1 MNPQD
6 KRFSSESI
14 KTQQDWRIRPPVDD
28 RPHLWRWIAITVLL
42 IGLKL
47 WLVAHLPIRALD
59 ADRDNLRYVI
69 LATNLIQHDTTYDAF
84 ALLRQPGYPL
94 AIAVAH
100 WLGIPLRLWQEAIY
114 LAGGAFLA
122 AIVGGV
128 YRRPRLATLC
138 FALYA
143 LAPFSFHWNRQT
155 LQEVL
160 YLPLMAAWLGCA
172 IAVVE
177 CRGLRWWLGGLGGG
191 AVLAGL
197 WNTRPEGVL
206 MVPPI
211 VLVWA
216 IVGWRR
222 YQAQREALRRADR
235 DRLEAEYR
243 DRLEAEAARQDR
255 IEREIEAQLEAQLNG
270 VILPALPALP
280 EFQVSDDINQAQAQA
295 QAPQAES
302 SGAESQNRGQAS
314 EKINIVAIARELLI
328 GLGLTIVP
336 VAIVT
341 LGICWSNAANF
352 GIFATS
358 DFKTPEF
365 AAAYSALSR
374 VEGVSSSTNSLN
386 PANPANSANSASS
399 TDPLSSPNSAS
410 STNFPNSSNSSNSSN
425 SFNSSN
431 SATSLTSPAQLDT
444 AAIVPVPAAARA
456 AIYDHSPAFRE
467 LRPALE
473 VPPNTGW
480 RSQSCAEG
488 ICDDYAGGFFFW
500 ALRDAV
506 AAAGY
511 YETPDRAAAFY
522 RQLATEIN
530 VACDHGALHCR
541 SGLWGMV
548 PALRWQTIP
557 HWLGSIGR
565 LTRQLWQTAIVLK
578 LDSPQDAETIALR
591 QRYYEPIIGEPAE
604 FVTQRSR
611 PENQRK
617 DAAIRF
623 GADLYRL
630 IFPIV
635 IGLSV
640 LGIAIESGMQLG
652 QMVGAT
658 GTTSADH
665 RRLRRSNNARDRSRS
680 NPALHSA
687 PPQSTNAP
695 SPMPLS
701 LVCVAIVAIAVRV
714 MTIAYIDVTSW
725 PVGSGDRY
733 LRPLWPLLWFI
744 ILAGL
749 AYAVDRWRQILRPK
763 L

>member
-6 KRFSSESI
+6 KRLPSEPI
-14 KTQQDWRIRPPVDD
+14 ATDIMQHDWRVRPPVDD
-28 RPHLWRWIAITVLL
+28 RPRLWRWIAIALLL

-47 WLVAHLPIRALD
+47 WLVSHLPIRALD

-69 LATNLIQHDTTYDAF
+69 LAANLINHDTSYDAF
-84 ALLRQPGYPL
+84 ALLRQPGYPFT
-94 AIAVAH
+94 IALAH
-100 WLGIPLRLWQEAIY
+100 WIGVPLRLWQEAMY

-122 AIVGGV
+122 AIVGAV
-128 YRRPRLATLC
+128 YRRPRVATLC
-138 FALYA
+138 FGLYA
-143 LAPFSFHWNRQT
+143 IAPFSFHWNRQT

-160 YLPLMAAWLGCA
+160 YLPLMAVWLGCA
-172 IAVVE
+172 IAVIE
-177 CRGLRWWLGGLGGG
+177 CRGLRFGLGALGSG
-191 AVLAGL
+191 VTLAAL

-206 MVPPI
+206 LVPPI
-211 VLVWA
+211 ALIWA
-216 IVGWRR
+216 IVAWRR
-222 YQAQREALRRADR
+222 YQAQREALRRAQR
-235 DRLEAEYR
+235 DRLEADYR
-243 DRLEAEAARQDR
+243 DRIEAEADRQDR
-255 IEREIEAQLEAQLNG
+255 IEREIETQLEAQLNG
-270 VILPALPALP
+270 VILPPSPDFLEL
-280 EFQVSDDINQAQAQA
+280 EKLNQAERSSTDPHNSDQAL
-295 QAPQAES
+295 
-302 SGAESQNRGQAS
+302 
-314 EKINIVAIARELLI
+314 EKVNIIAIAREMLI
-328 GLGLTIVP
+328 GLGLTIAP
-336 VAIVT
+336 VVILT
-341 LGICWSNAANF
+341 LGISWSNAANF

-374 VEGVSSSTNSLN
+374 VEGSQKT
-386 PANPANSANSASS
+386 PEI
-399 TDPLSSPNSAS
+399 PNRFAD
-410 STNFPNSSNSSNSSN
+410 F
-425 SFNSSN
+425 
-431 SATSLTSPAQLDT
+431 DT
-444 AAIVPVPAAARA
+444 AAIVPVPAFARA

-511 YETPDRAAAFY
+511 YESPDRAAAFY
-522 RQLATEIN
+522 RQLAAEIN
-530 VACDHGALHCR
+530 AACDSEALRCR

-557 HWLGSIGR
+557 RWLGSMGR
-565 LTRQLWQTAIVLK
+565 LTRQLWRTAIVLK
-578 LDSPQDAETIALR
+578 LDVDQDAETIALR

-617 DAAIRF
+617 DAAISI
-623 GADLYRL
+623 GANIYRL
-630 IFPIV
+630 IFPIL

-652 QMVGAT
+652 QML
-658 GTTSADH
+658 GTTGAISLNDS
-665 RRLRRSNNARDRSRS
+665 RSRRSSGFRDRPRPNPSQ
-680 NPALHSA
+680 NPALNS
-687 PPQSTNAP
+687 
-695 SPMPLS
+695 SPGSPAQIPLS
-701 LVCVAIVAIAVRV
+701 LVCVAIVTIAVRI

-733 LRPLWPLLWFI
+733 LRPLWPLLWLI
-744 ILAGL
+744 ITAGL
-749 AYAVDRWRQILRPK
+749 SYAVDRWRQILRPK

>member
-14 KTQQDWRIRPPVDD
+14 RTQQDWRIRPPVDD
-28 RPHLWRWIAITVLL
+28 RPHLWRWITIAMLL

-69 LATNLIQHDTTYDAF
+69 LATNLIHHDTTYDAF

-94 AIAVAH
+94 LIAVAH

-114 LAGGAFLA
+114 LTGGAFLA

-128 YRRPRLATLC
+128 YRRPRLATLG

-177 CRGLRWWLGGLGGG
+177 CRGLRWWLGALGGG
-191 AVLAGL
+191 TVLAGL

-211 VLVWA
+211 MLVWA

-243 DRLEAEAARQDR
+243 DQLEAEAARQDR

-270 VILPALPALP
+270 VILPPLPELPALS
-280 EFQVSDDINQAQAQA
+280 EFQVSEDIHQDQAH
-295 QAPQAES
+295 QAES

-336 VAIVT
+336 VTIVT

-352 GIFATS
+352 GIFVTS

-374 VEGVSSSTNSLN
+374 VEGSSSSTDSSNS
-386 PANPANSANSASS
+386 S
-399 TDPLSSPNSAS
+399 NSAS
-410 STNFPNSSNSSNSSN
+410 STNSSNPANSSNSLNPSNSLNSSNSSTSSP
-425 SFNSSN
+425 
-431 SATSLTSPAQLDT
+431 SPNTIDT
-444 AAIVPVPAAARA
+444 AAIVPVPASARA

-500 ALRDAV
+500 ALRDAA

-522 RQLATEIN
+522 RQLAAEIN
-530 VACDHGALHCR
+530 AACDDGVLRCR

-557 HWLGSIGR
+557 RWLGSMGR
-565 LTRQLWQTAIVLK
+565 LTRQLGRTAIVLK

-617 DAAIRF
+617 DAAISF

-665 RRLRRSNNARDRSRS
+665 RRPRRPRRSNHAHDRSRS
-680 NPALHSA
+680 NPALNSA
-687 PPQSTNAP
+687 QPQSTHAS